1 MPDADILRCVY
12 GELRAS
18 ARMQH
23 GDHHVVIEKD
33 AIVLGYNQLQH
44 FVLLS

>member
-1 MPDADILRCVY
+1 MPDADILWRVY

-23 GDHHVVIEKD
+23 GDHHFIAQKD